1 MGQVLLGLLMLAAS
15 SLILTPLLAAL
26 APLALL
32 LWQAYWL
39 PLVIAGG
46 VVLALLSYARASDA
60 QRARLR
66 HRLAEEA
73 IALLWTAGIVSLLLL
88 LVGSAYGLLWR
99 PSDEP
104 TPAPSTS
111 APSPATATPDPW
123 QVCAVGEVLADGL
136 RARRGP
142 GVQYPVLG
150 ASEGNPVTYQAGQT
164 VAVLCS
170 APREA
175 DGYRWRRIFPW
186 DGAVIAAWVAVREGE
201 GRHLVELRDTTA
213 AP

>member
-1 MGQVLLGLLMLAAS
+1 MLAAS
-15 SLILTPLLAAL
+15 SLILIPLLAAL
-26 APLALL
+26 APLAAL
-32 LWQAYWL
+32 LWQTYWL
-39 PLVIAGG
+39 PLVIASG
-46 VVLALLSYARASDA
+46 VVLVLLGYANASDA

-66 HRLAEEA
+66 HWLAEEA
-73 IALLWTAGIVSLLLL
+73 IALLWTAGMVSLLLL
-88 LVGSAYGLLWR
+88 LFGGAYWLLWR

-104 TPAPSTS
+104 TPAHSTS
-111 APSPATATPDPW
+111 APPLPTATPDPW

-150 ASEGNPVTYQAGQT
+150 ASEGDPVTYQAGQT
-164 VAVLCS
+164 VAVLCG
-170 APREA
+170 APVQA

-186 DGAVIAAWVAVREGE
+186 DGAVIAAWVAVREDK
-201 GRHLVELRDTTA
+201 GRRLVELRDTTA